1 MSLSIVSNAT
11 LLPCNCLLSFRRLRT
26 HVHVYVCIRT
36 PVWARGEGRRHTT
49 SRRDWLQLQWEGGM
63 LSCYHGNTSS
73 GCHGDETRHRLL
85 DRSYYYNSSR
95 CIAWRHLPP
104 SPGCDKLTTSTCLY
118 SPLRDH
124 MYAYSS
130 RKKHTGGTVRST
142 VSVLLRFKNMAPKLG
157 SVRKFRLTKLKK
169 MVENLVKRVI

>member
-1 MSLSIVSNAT
+1 MSLGIVT
-11 LLPCNCLLSFRRLRT
+11 LLPCLFSFYRLHT
-26 HVHVYVCIRT
+26 YTCMYVCIRT

-95 CIAWRHLPP
+95 CIAWRHLPLA
-104 SPGCDKLTTSTCLY
+104 CNKLTTSTCLY
-118 SPLRDH
+118 CALRDQ

-142 VSVLLRFKNMAPKLG
+142 VSVLLRFKILAPTLEEAC
-157 SVRKFRLTKLKK
+157 FD
-169 MVENLVKRVI
+169 

>member
-1 MSLSIVSNAT
+1 MSLSIVSYAT
-11 LLPCNCLLSFRRLRT
+11 LLPCLLSFCRLRT
-26 HVHVYVCIRT
+26 RRVLHVYVCIRK

-95 CIAWRHLPP
+95 CIAWRHLPLA
-104 SPGCDKLTTSTCLY
+104 CNKLTTWCTLILRVRNTLVGLWEVLY
-118 SPLRDH
+118 LCCWDLKIWLRHWEACVNFD
-124 MYAYSS
+124 
-130 RKKHTGGTVRST
+130 
-142 VSVLLRFKNMAPKLG
+142 
-157 SVRKFRLTKLKK
+157 
-169 MVENLVKRVI
+169 